1 MNREEIN
8 NKLEFMQELA
18 NRFPTKD
25 DAVTEIINLNA
36 ILALPRG
43 PEHFMSDLHGQ
54 ADAFTHI
61 LNNSAGGIKFR
72 IWQLFNGT
80 LTPKE
85 QDELATL
92 IYYPKEKMQIV
103 LTEVP
108 DKEKWYYDN
117 LLRIIEVTKKFSSR
131 YTRSKV
137 RKVYQD
143 DNLSYIVDELLNNK
157 IEEENKDK
165 YYKEIL
171 NTIIELGY
179 SEKLIIL
186 LSYIIKKLSVDV
198 LLVVGDIYGD
208 GIINARDFLIY
219 GKYMTD
225 ETTIEIEDW
234 QKVVMDLNFDGK
246 IDGKDY
252 DLFVLE
258 HNKRSMPDQNKY
270 AYNANDIIVDRES
283 WKKQQFIGTLKEKI
297 SNSTIYIL
305 ENEEG
310 TEIYNLKIKTTD
322 SLKVEDVLGILPDDG
337 EIKRNGEEVATTE
350 DIKNGDE
357 IIYKY
362 KEEKDLY
369 IGKIIIE

>member
-80 LTPKE
+80 LTQKE

-143 DNLSYIVDELLNNK
+143 DNLSYIIDELLNNK

-171 NTIIELGY
+171 KTCKKNLNDKSIIAFEIGY
-179 SEKLIIL
+179 DLKEDIIN
-186 LSYIIKKLSVDV
+186 IIKEYFKDSK
-198 LLVVGDIYGD
+198 
-208 GIINARDFLIY
+208 IIC
-219 GKYMTD
+219 K
-225 ETTIEIEDW
+225 
-234 QKVVMDLNFDGK
+234 
-246 IDGKDY
+246 KDY
-252 DLFVLE
+252 NDLDRYIFILNNLE
-258 HNKRSMPDQNKY
+258 
-270 AYNANDIIVDRES
+270 
-283 WKKQQFIGTLKEKI
+283 
-297 SNSTIYIL
+297 
-305 ENEEG
+305 
-310 TEIYNLKIKTTD
+310 
-322 SLKVEDVLGILPDDG
+322 
-337 EIKRNGEEVATTE
+337 
-350 DIKNGDE
+350 
-357 IIYKY
+357 
-362 KEEKDLY
+362 
-369 IGKIIIE
+369 

>member
-1 MNREEIN
+1 
-8 NKLEFMQELA
+8 MQELA

-80 LTPKE
+80 LTQKE

-143 DNLSYIVDELLNNK
+143 DNLSYIIDELLNNK

-171 NTIIELGY
+171 KSCKKNLNDKSIIAFEIGY
-179 SEKLIIL
+179 DLKEDIIN
-186 LSYIIKKLSVDV
+186 IIKEYFKDSK
-198 LLVVGDIYGD
+198 
-208 GIINARDFLIY
+208 IIC
-219 GKYMTD
+219 K
-225 ETTIEIEDW
+225 
-234 QKVVMDLNFDGK
+234 
-246 IDGKDY
+246 KDY
-252 DLFVLE
+252 NDLDRYIFILNNLE
-258 HNKRSMPDQNKY
+258 
-270 AYNANDIIVDRES
+270 
-283 WKKQQFIGTLKEKI
+283 
-297 SNSTIYIL
+297 
-305 ENEEG
+305 
-310 TEIYNLKIKTTD
+310 
-322 SLKVEDVLGILPDDG
+322 
-337 EIKRNGEEVATTE
+337 
-350 DIKNGDE
+350 
-357 IIYKY
+357 
-362 KEEKDLY
+362 
-369 IGKIIIE
+369 

>member
-80 LTPKE
+80 LTQKE

-143 DNLSYIVDELLNNK
+143 DNLSYIIDELLNNK
-157 IEEENKDK
+157 IEEEIKIN
-165 YYKEIL
+165 
-171 NTIIELGY
+171 
-179 SEKLIIL
+179 
-186 LSYIIKKLSVDV
+186 IIKK
-198 LLVVGDIYGD
+198 Y
-208 GIINARDFLIY
+208 
-219 GKYMTD
+219 
-225 ETTIEIEDW
+225 
-234 QKVVMDLNFDGK
+234 
-246 IDGKDY
+246 
-252 DLFVLE
+252 
-258 HNKRSMPDQNKY
+258 
-270 AYNANDIIVDRES
+270 
-283 WKKQQFIGTLKEKI
+283 
-297 SNSTIYIL
+297 
-305 ENEEG
+305 
-310 TEIYNLKIKTTD
+310 
-322 SLKVEDVLGILPDDG
+322 
-337 EIKRNGEEVATTE
+337 
-350 DIKNGDE
+350 
-357 IIYKY
+357 
-362 KEEKDLY
+362 
-369 IGKIIIE
+369 